1 MDLNSLQV
9 FIQVA
14 ELNSFTRAG
23 EKLGY
28 SQPTVSFQIKQLE
41 QELGVQLF
49 DRIGHSISLTDAGH
63 DALAY
68 AQEICRLSQEMT
80 LNTSRRYEPEGKV
93 RLALADS
100 LCAPLIAAGYAAFR
114 AAYPKVSV
122 HLTSAGT
129 GEMFR
134 LLDHNEADIVCTL
147 DRHIYDTAYVIAAE
161 EEIGVHVVAATDH
174 PLAKRK
180 QVSIHELLNEPF
192 LLTEKGMS
200 YRRLMDERLAQT
212 SIQIQPVLEIG
223 RADLICELVEQGLG
237 LSFLPDYVT
246 EDAVRRGSI
255 VRLNVPGFEPEL
267 WKQLLHHRGHIYY
280 RGHRPLQQIL
290 RSWHNLQIRIRRSLR
305 REVPRQ

>member
-49 DRIGHSISLTDAGH
+49 DRIGHSISLTAAGH

-200 YRRLMDERLAQT
+200 YRRLLDERLAQL
-212 SIQIQPVLEIG
+212 SIELHPVLELG
-223 RADLICELVEQGLG
+223 RTELLCELVEQGTG
-237 LSFLPDYVT
+237 LSVLPDYVT
-246 EDAVRRGSI
+246 RKAMDAGRL
-255 VRLNVPGFEPEL
+255 VRLQVGEL
-267 WKQLLHHRGHIYY
+267 DLTVWKQLLY
-280 RGHRPLQQIL
+280 RRDKWMSLPMQVLLQHL
-290 RSWHNLQIRIRRSLR
+290 AKLSLT
-305 REVPRQ
+305 ESTV